1 MPAHGG
7 SGGAGSP
14 RTPPARPQLLPSL
27 PARGCSSP
35 AGHTQLGGDT
45 KGTGKGSWDPLG
57 TLPPAVQPQPSRYQ
71 AAVPPGGSWGT
82 RRSPVKPSWHK
93 LVAKGCP
100 QAQGQLQ
107 AASSPEAAEPPKPH
121 TGCGRLL
128 PPGSHRLAQPA
139 TATRPLPPFPAH
151 QHPGGTTNLQPP
163 SSKRSQPRWA
173 SNRPPKPAPGGCG
186 GDRDEGRFAPAPQGS
201 CPRCPEQDGLSGA
214 QHGGPEPHA
223 APRSPAGASCPRLPA
238 QRCYS
243 ARLQGQPLPQTALR
257 ARHRRCY

>member
-7 SGGAGSP
+7 RGGAGSP
-14 RTPPARPQLLPSL
+14 RTPRPGPSSCHPSL
-27 PARGCSSP
+27 PAAAPPLLATRSGEGTRRGQGRGPGTRWARCHQPCS
-35 AGHTQLGGDT
+35 
-45 KGTGKGSWDPLG
+45 
-57 TLPPAVQPQPSRYQ
+57 PS
-71 AAVPPGGSWGT
+71 PPGTKLLWGTWGT
-82 RRSPVKPSWHK
+82 RRSPVKPSWHE

>member
-1 MPAHGG
+1 M
-7 SGGAGSP
+7 
-14 RTPPARPQLLPSL
+14 
-27 PARGCSSP
+27 
-35 AGHTQLGGDT
+35 

-71 AAVPPGGSWGT
+71 AAVPPGGTWGT
-82 RRSPVKPSWHK
+82 QRSPVKPSWHK

-121 TGCGRLL
+121 TGCGQLR
-128 PPGSHRLAQPA
+128 PPRSHRLAQPA
-139 TATRPLPPFPAH
+139 TATRPLPPLPAH

-173 SNRPPKPAPGGCG
+173 SNSPPKTSTWGLWW
-186 GDRDEGRFAPAPQGS
+186 RQGRRTICASTWGS
-201 CPRCPEQDGLSGA
+201 CPWCPEQDGLSGA

-223 APRSPAGASCPRLPA
+223 APRCPSLPHAPQQGLPA
-238 QRCYS
+238 QGCPHK
-243 ARLQGQPLPQTALR
+243 GVILR
-257 ARHRRCY
+257 ASRGSRSHRPR